1 MGNAADVEFL
11 KTKQARVSTKLLI
24 DVPILV
30 TVIILL
36 ILGLLFLYSA
46 SWNFAL
52 QEYDNAGY
60 IVIRQA
66 IWVVLGLV
74 LATILTF
81 MDYHFIRN
89 IAQLIILGTIFLLTL
104 VLFIPSSIQG
114 ATRTVLNGSVQPSEL
129 AKIALI
135 IYLAYWLSNKQ
146 DKLSTLVWGFIPVI
160 VIIGIIAVLVLLQPD
175 VSATITIIFLGA
187 VMFYV
192 AGGNPKHLGVI
203 LLLALFIFLCGY
215 FLFDKVSTRINDYVN
230 GLKDPGLASYHIQR
244 STEAILRGGLTGVG
258 LGKGVVKLTGLP
270 VAWTDSIFTVILE
283 ETGLLGGTFIILLY
297 LVLIWRGYEISVN
310 APDTFGKLLAA
321 GVTLWIGIEAFI
333 NIGVMVNIV
342 PFAGNAL
349 PLISSGGSSL
359 ICTLAGIGILMSVS
373 RSSAIEALKKERKT
387 PDALINLRGGN
398 GGWRI
403 SSLGRGSRKR

>member
-1 MGNAADVEFL
+1 
-11 KTKQARVSTKLLI
+11 
-24 DVPILV
+24 
-30 TVIILL
+30 
-36 ILGLLFLYSA
+36 
-46 SWNFAL
+46 
-52 QEYDNAGY
+52 
-60 IVIRQA
+60 
-66 IWVVLGLV
+66 
-74 LATILTF
+74 
-81 MDYHFIRN
+81 
-89 IAQLIILGTIFLLTL
+89 
-104 VLFIPSSIQG
+104 
-114 ATRTVLNGSVQPSEL
+114 
-129 AKIALI
+129 
-135 IYLAYWLSNKQ
+135 
-146 DKLSTLVWGFIPVI
+146 
-160 VIIGIIAVLVLLQPD
+160 
-175 VSATITIIFLGA
+175 
-187 VMFYV
+187 
-192 AGGNPKHLGVI
+192 
-203 LLLALFIFLCGY
+203 
-215 FLFDKVSTRINDYVN
+215 
-230 GLKDPGLASYHIQR
+230 
-244 STEAILRGGLTGVG
+244 
-258 LGKGVVKLTGLP
+258 

-387 PDALINLRGGN
+387 PDALIDLRGGN